1 MEFNFKKNKALLF
14 LISMI
19 LVFSFQNTYAQKKK
33 KPKTTRILFL
43 LDGSGSM
50 MAKWEG
56 QHRIDVARDILS
68 DLIDSLATV
77 RNLEIGLRVY
87 GHQFHRKFRNCTD
100 SKLEVGFTPRNH
112 EIIKQKLA
120 ALTPQGTTPIA
131 YSLEQATKDFP
142 NDKNTRN
149 VIIMITDGIESCN
162 GDPCAISLG
171 LQQKG
176 IFLRPFIIGMGIEK
190 DYAKAFQCMGRF
202 LNAQNGAEFRRALDN
217 VVNQTLGKTTISV
230 ELLDIDKKKTEKDV
244 NIAFINNVTKKS
256 AYDLVHYRDKNGK
269 TDILDIDAIPSYD
282 LVVYTTPPIVKKNVN
297 IIGGKHNTIQIKTP
311 QGLLHIKQKGSTE
324 YSRELKA
331 IIRKSG
337 RGKTVFAQQVGQKE
351 RYLVGNYDIEVLT
364 LPRAYYKNIKI
375 NQNKTTLIDV
385 PQPGLLTV
393 INKLEG
399 FGSLYKI
406 NPKGNKEWI
415 YNLSE
420 GNYRQANI
428 TLQPGK
434 YHFVFR
440 TKQANGSSYTKNAYF
455 EIRSGQST
463 AIDILKM

>member
-1 MEFNFKKNKALLF
+1 MKFTIKSGLIPF
-14 LISMI
+14 LIAMM
-19 LVFSFQNTYAQKKK
+19 LFFSLQNTYAQKKK
-33 KPKTTRILFL
+33 IPKTTRILFL

-68 DLIDSLATV
+68 DLIDSLSDV
-77 RNLEIGLRVY
+77 KHLELGLRVY
-87 GHQFHRKFRNCTD
+87 GHQFHRRFRNCTD
-100 SKLEVGFTPRNH
+100 SKLEVGFSPRNH
-112 EIIKQKLA
+112 ETIKQKLA
-120 ALTPQGTTPIA
+120 SLEPQGTTPIA

-142 NDKNTRN
+142 EDKNSRN

-171 LQQKG
+171 LQRKG

-190 DYAKAFQCMGRF
+190 DYAKAFECMGRF
-202 LNAQNGAEFRRALDN
+202 LNAQNGGEFRRALDN

-230 ELLDIDKKKTEKDV
+230 ELLDLAKKRTEKDV

-269 TDILDIDAIPSYD
+269 TDILAIDAIPSYD
-282 LVVYTTPPIVKKNVN
+282 LVVYTTPPVIKRNVT

-337 RGKTVFAQQVGQKE
+337 KGRTLFAQQVGLKE
-351 RYLVGNYDIEVLT
+351 RYLAGSYDVEVLT

-385 PQPGLLTV
+385 PQPGILTI

-399 FGSLYKI
+399 FGSLYKLK
-406 NPKGNKEWI
+406 PKGNKEWI

-440 TKQANGSSYTKNAYF
+440 TKNANGSSYTKNSYF

-463 AIDILKM
+463 SIDILRM